1 MNLDHTTRSTEVN
14 DQVKLFNGVVSVFD
28 SFRTSPDIV
37 SLVEVSGQSIVTRLR
52 DDTDY
57 NAVAIKNGYRRGG
70 YNVIAWD
77 HGLYEVDY
85 YNDSACG
92 RYGSVMLKER
102 TPEQPLTF
110 CHIAVHLPT
119 KGHWKRSAKLVLQHV
134 EDVRREGADA
144 VTIAGDFNRCPASVA
159 EIFTEDLGFV
169 SVIPST
175 RPTTKKGNCID
186 NIIVD
191 DRATACT
198 YKVRSDI
205 GLFSH
210 FPVTTTV
217 YYEK

>member
-1 MNLDHTTRSTEVN
+1 MNLDHTTRSKKVN
-14 DQVKLFNGVVSVFD
+14 TQEKLFDGVVSVFD
-28 SFRTSPDIV
+28 SFKTTPDIV
-37 SLVEVSGQSIVTRLR
+37 SLVEVSGQTIVARLR
-52 DDTDY
+52 EDTDY
-57 NAVAIKNGYRRGG
+57 NAVAIKNGYRSGG

-77 HGLYEVDY
+77 HGLYESCH

-92 RYGSVMLKER
+92 RYGSVVLTER
-102 TPEQPLTF
+102 TREQPLTI
-110 CHIAVHLPT
+110 CHVAVHLPT
-119 KGHWKRSAKLVLQHV
+119 KGSWEKSAKLVLKHV
-134 EDVRREGADA
+134 EDVKREGADA
-144 VTIAGDFNRCPASVA
+144 VTIAGDFNKCPASVA
-159 EIFTEDLGFV
+159 EIFAEDLGFV

-198 YKVRSDI
+198 YKVRNDI

-210 FPVTTTV
+210 FPVSTTV